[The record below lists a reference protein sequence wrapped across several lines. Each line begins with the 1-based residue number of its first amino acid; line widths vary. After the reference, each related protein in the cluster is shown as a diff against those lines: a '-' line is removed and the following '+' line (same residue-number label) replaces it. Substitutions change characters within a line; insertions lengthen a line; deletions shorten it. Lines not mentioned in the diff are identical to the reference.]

1 MPEEFDQELIPYLT
15 ALGLSTIDPSASELR
30 RASTMR
36 AMRKSALER
45 KERIS
50 YDLPPDVHD
59 LIAAFIDSFGREYT
73 SGEKSYW
80 IKIARSW
87 LELGVTPDQVKK
99 MYSHCAEKGMTI
111 KSPDSLT
118 WAWDDLRLSGEQVS
132 KQKFANT
139 Y

>member
-59 LIAAFIDSFGREYT
+59 LIAAFIDCFGREYT